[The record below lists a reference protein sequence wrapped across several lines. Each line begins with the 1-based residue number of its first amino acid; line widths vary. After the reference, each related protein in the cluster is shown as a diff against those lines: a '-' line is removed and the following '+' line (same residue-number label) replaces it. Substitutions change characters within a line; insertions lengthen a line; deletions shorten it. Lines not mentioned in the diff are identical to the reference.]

1 MEAFWVLGH
10 PQLVVVVVVG
20 VGVGVVGLNYETSLM
35 GLWWWWRQK
44 WLGKRRW
51 RSWNMVFGFRLRLPL
66 RLLFFQA
73 IVMGNLNDAYN
84 FLLP

>member
-1 MEAFWVLGH
+1 MEAFWVLGQQ
-10 PQLVVVVVVG
+10 QLVVVVG
-20 VGVGVVGLNYETSLM
+20 VGVGGLNYETSFV
-35 GLWWWWRQK
+35 GLWWWWRRQK

-51 RSWNMVFGFRLRLPL
+51 RSWNMVFGFRLRLRL

>member
-10 PQLVVVVVVG
+10 PQLVVVV
-20 VGVGVVGLNYETSLM
+20 GVGVVGLNYETSFV
-35 GLWWWWRQK
+35 GLWWCWPQK

-51 RSWNMVFGFRLRLPL
+51 RSWNMVFGFRLRLRL
-66 RLLFFQA
+66 LLLFFQA